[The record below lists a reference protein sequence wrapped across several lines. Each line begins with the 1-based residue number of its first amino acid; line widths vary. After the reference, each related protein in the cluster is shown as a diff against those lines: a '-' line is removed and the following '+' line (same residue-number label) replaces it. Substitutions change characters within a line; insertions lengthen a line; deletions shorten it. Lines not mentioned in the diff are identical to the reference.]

1 MSRTAKTVAWNT
13 FVQGLAKA
21 LSLVL
26 SLGVTMLLT
35 RHLGVA
41 GYGSFVAVFVYMTFF
56 ASFADWG
63 TQTILIR
70 ELAREPASFERQVG
84 AALTLRLGLS
94 LSAALVAA
102 ATVPIFYS
110 GQPQVLVGVVIA
122 LPTLLFGSISST
134 VVCSRAAW
142 GAAGREAGLEAA
154 PSELKSRSPRLASG
168 PRVAGLGAG
177 FTLGTVAEGFGAAA
191 PGAPAVTWRIKPSL
205 SSCAMVF
212 WKAAS

>member
-134 VVCSRAAW
+134 VAAAFQSQLRM
-142 GAAGREAGLEAA
+142 GRVAIAEIAAQLVSTGILAGLIVATA
-154 PSELKSRSPRLASG
+154 FLLGLIILTLALLG
-168 PRVAGLGAG
+168 WRTAYYWLVQQPYLRERVYVLGGGERA
-177 FTLGTVAEGFGAAA
+177 
-191 PGAPAVTWRIKPSL
+191 R
-205 SSCAMVF
+205 
-212 WKAAS
+212 